1 MDYILWEKWKE
12 IPDIMDLTFIQ
23 YNILR
28 FLRNALN
35 QECGIDYGIGINWT
49 SNKQRATSK
58 ESCIILVTVL
68 NMCIK

>member
-1 MDYILWEKWKE
+1 MSMDYILWEKWKE

-35 QECGIDYGIGINWT
+35 QECGIDYGIGIN
-49 SNKQRATSK
+49 
-58 ESCIILVTVL
+58 
-68 NMCIK
+68 

>member
-35 QECGIDYGIGINWT
+35 QECGIENMYYFHQLT
-49 SNKQRATSK
+49 EQVTSK
-58 ESCIILVTVL
+58 EQLQKKVVL
-68 NMCIK
+68 F